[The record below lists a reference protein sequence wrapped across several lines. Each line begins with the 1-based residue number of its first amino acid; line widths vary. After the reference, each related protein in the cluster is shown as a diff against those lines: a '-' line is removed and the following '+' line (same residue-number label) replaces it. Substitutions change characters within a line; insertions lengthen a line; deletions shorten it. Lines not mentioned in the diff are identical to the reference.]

1 MTEQELR
8 EKIFN
13 IVREFNVQKRRYSTH
28 TEPSDDDELA
38 DALIAAEIGDVKE
51 AELER
56 KAYEVASNQYRI
68 WFEEQKHRAEVAERA
83 LLLACANVVKD
94 EKDDVDIELL
104 VRVVYDKYLK
114 QAEQLAEE
122 KKDEQS

>member
-1 MTEQELR
+1 MTEQETR

-13 IVREFNVQKRRYSTH
+13 IIREFNVKKRRYSTH

-38 DALIAAEIGDVKE
+38 DALIAAGIGDVSE
-51 AELER
+51 
-56 KAYEVASNQYRI
+56 Y
-68 WFEEQKHRAEVAERA
+68 KHRAEVAEQA

-114 QAEQLAEE
+114 QAEKELAEE
-122 KKDEQS
+122 RKDD